1 MTDLLNQS
9 CSACEIGA
17 PLVPDDKQTELL
29 KELDGWIINN
39 SDISKLIKE
48 FKLKNYEQSIAF
60 TNLIADLAESQDH
73 HPKITLE
80 WGRVSI
86 EWWSHKIRGLHMND
100 FICAAKSDEIFNAL
114 ECYSYTVN
122 LIAS

>member
-1 MTDLLNQS
+1 VKDLLNQS

-17 PLVPDDKQTELL
+17 PLVPEDKQTDLL
-29 KELDGWIINN
+29 KELDGWIIDH

-80 WGRVSI
+80 WGRVTL

-114 ECYSYTVN
+114 
-122 LIAS
+122 

>member
-1 MTDLLNQS
+1 MKDLLNQS

-17 PLVPDDKQTELL
+17 PLVPEDKQTDLL
-29 KELDGWIINN
+29 KELDGWIIDH

-80 WGRVSI
+80 WGKVSL
-86 EWWSHKIRGLHMND
+86 EWWSHKIKGLHMND

-114 ECYSYTVN
+114 
-122 LIAS
+122 